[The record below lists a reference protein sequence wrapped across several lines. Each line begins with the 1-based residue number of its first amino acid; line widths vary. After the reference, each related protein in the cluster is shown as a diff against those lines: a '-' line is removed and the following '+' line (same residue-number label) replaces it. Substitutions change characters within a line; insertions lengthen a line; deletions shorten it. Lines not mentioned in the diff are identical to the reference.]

1 MREKQSEG
9 VVNRQR
15 EKIAAKSRMSVTKP
29 SLTLMTAQHRLHGA
43 PRQVRIIGGQ
53 WKRTPLPVPDVAGL
67 RPTPDRVRETLF
79 NWLQHL
85 RPEVSTLSGLDLFA
99 GTGALGFELASR
111 GARSVLLV
119 ESNPQA
125 LQSLRATRER
135 LAATAVEVRS
145 GDGLSVAAVL
155 APGSFDVIFLDP
167 PFDAGLQGPALAAAR
182 RLLAAG
188 GLLYL
193 EAPTAL
199 APDQAQQAGLEIVRS
214 GRAGQVSFHLLRQPS
229 A

>member
-1 MREKQSEG
+1 MTPHSRLRE
-9 VVNRQR
+9 
-15 EKIAAKSRMSVTKP
+15 
-29 SLTLMTAQHRLHGA
+29 A

-53 WKRTPLPVPDVAGL
+53 WKRTRLPVPDVAGL

-85 RPEVSTLSGLDLFA
+85 RPDSSALSGLDLFA

-125 LQSLRATRER
+125 MESLRATRER
-135 LAATAVEVRS
+135 LSASAVDVRL
-145 GDGLSVAAVL
+145 GDGLSVAAAL
-155 APGSFDVIFLDP
+155 APGSFDVVFLDP
-167 PFDAGLQGPALAAAR
+167 PFDADLQAPALIAAR
-182 RLLAAG
+182 RLLAVG
-188 GLLYL
+188 GLVYL
-193 EAPTAL
+193 ESRAVLT
-199 APDQAQQAGLEIVRS
+199 PDKARLAGLEIVRS
-214 GRAGQVSFHLLRQPS
+214 GRAGQVAFHLLRQPT

>member
-1 MREKQSEG
+1 
-9 VVNRQR
+9 
-15 EKIAAKSRMSVTKP
+15 
-29 SLTLMTAQHRLHGA
+29 MTTQHRLRTA

-85 RPEVSTLSGLDLFA
+85 RPDVPTLNGLDLFA

-135 LAATAVEVRS
+135 LAAAAVEVRP
-145 GDGLSVAAVL
+145 GDGLSVAAAL
-155 APGSFDVIFLDP
+155 PTGSFDVIFLDP
-167 PFDAGLQGPALAAAR
+167 PFDAGLQGPALAAVR

-193 EAPTAL
+193 EAPTVL
-199 APDQAQQAGLEIVRS
+199 APEQARQAGLEIVRS
-214 GRAGQVSFHLLRQPS
+214 GRAGQVSFHLLRQPT